1 MPPTPDDRFGEVQLP
16 PGLIWGHRCVATDP
30 GPWIEYAIDE
40 GDPSV
45 RTQLVVLRLETVAKI
60 YGALAESAAQAAR
73 IHAEGGGD

>member
-16 PGLIWGHRCVATDP
+16 SGLVFGHRCIATDP
-30 GPWIEYAIDE
+30 GPWIEYLIDE

-60 YGALAESAAQAAR
+60 YGVLAESAAQAAR
-73 IHAEGGGD
+73 IHAEGGSD